1 QSAPDRRR
9 ARRSPRRAQYARPVP
24 RQSHL
29 GSMQYLAPD
38 ALARARRVRL
48 VIFDVDGVLTDGR
61 LWYGPGGEELKAFHA
76 FDGHGVHLLRMAG
89 LDTAIISGRQS
100 QAVAERA
107 KELAIKHV
115 VQGASDKRQ
124 AFERMLR
131 RLKVAPSAAAY
142 MGDDVVA
149 LPTLWLDHQVRV
161 EGGDHPSLRRHDPD
175 YLVANFTTT
184 TYNRDGH
191 AETVLAA
198 AQMQHFPDDD
208 STEVSGPRLVQSKPE
223 QPRFSVQA

>member
-1 QSAPDRRR
+1 
-9 ARRSPRRAQYARPVP
+9 
-24 RQSHL
+24 
-29 GSMQYLAPD
+29 MQYLAPD

-142 MGDDVVA
+142 MGDDVVD
-149 LPTLWLDHQVRV
+149 LPILTRCGFACAPHEAPEDVRQRV
-161 EGGDHPSLRRHDPD
+161 HYIASAPAGGGAAREVCEFILGARGRLEPAIRE
-175 YLVANFTTT
+175 YL
-184 TYNRDGH
+184 
-191 AETVLAA
+191 E
-198 AQMQHFPDDD
+198 
-208 STEVSGPRLVQSKPE
+208 
-223 QPRFSVQA
+223 